1 MDRDLYVW
9 ISIAGLMLITFL
21 TRAGLIIWSREF
33 VLPRRLQRALRFA
46 PMAAIV
52 AIIVPSVL
60 FSQGQIDLSLTNPR
74 LPAIFAGFVAWWFTR
89 QMAVCMVVGLTVYLV
104 GRLLLQT

>member
-52 AIIVPSVL
+52 AIIVPSV
-60 FSQGQIDLSLTNPR
+60 FFTQGQFDVSMTNPR
-74 LPAIFAGFVAWWFTR
+74 LPAILAGFAAWWFTR
-89 QMAVCMVVGLTVYLV
+89 QMAVCMAVGLATYGLA
-104 GRLLLQT
+104 RLLLQI